1 MGRAARPK
9 PKRLPE
15 KLASIRVALGLSQNE
30 ILLRLGLEETLF
42 RAAISGYELGTIE
55 PPLPV
60 LLKYARLAGV
70 CVDVLIDDE
79 LDLPAKL
86 PSKPKHS

>member
-1 MGRAARPK
+1 MARGVRLK
-9 PKRLPE
+9 PKRLTE
-15 KLASIRVALGLSQNE
+15 KLIQIRLSLGLSQNDLIKSLDVE
-30 ILLRLGLEETLF
+30 LTQNR
-42 RAAISGYELGTIE
+42 ISEYERGTGE

-86 PSKPKHS
+86 PSKPKHK